1 MVGFLQHARIQP
13 ELLKE
18 LRVKPPRA
26 VRWALGASAIGIVLL
41 LWWLATL
48 GAEPESRLLSP
59 VVLPSPGE
67 VLGSVHA
74 LVTERALLQSI
85 AATLE
90 RVVLGFALATLVGV
104 PLGILAGSWRG
115 IDAFMAPIS
124 LFGRNIPIAALI
136 PLTVVWFGI
145 GETQKI
151 MFIFVACVP
160 FVFGS
165 AAQAV
170 VDVEDRYV
178 ETARTLGASR
188 WQTVCK
194 VLVPLAL
201 PSIFNSQRILFG
213 LAFGYIMLAELIDA
227 KHGLG
232 YLISTSQRRGLNEHI
247 YLILVVIGLI
257 AYGIDRLLFLLQQR
271 LFAYRTDGE
280 G

>member
-1 MVGFLQHARIQP
+1 MSAAR
-13 ELLKE
+13 ELTE
-18 LRVKPPRA
+18 LRVKPPRP
-26 VRWALGASAIGIVLL
+26 VRWLLGASAIGLALL
-41 LWWLATL
+41 CWWLITL

-67 VLGSVHA
+67 VFGSTHA

-85 AATLE
+85 TATLE
-90 RVVLGFALATLVGV
+90 RVVLGFALAIAVGV
-104 PLGILAGSWRG
+104 PLGILAGAWRG

-124 LFGRNIPIAALI
+124 LLGRNIPIAALI

-165 AAQAV
+165 AVQAV

-188 WQTVCK
+188 WQTVTK
-194 VLVPLAL
+194 VLVPLAM
-201 PSIFNSQRILFG
+201 PSLYNSQRILFG

-247 YLILVVIGLI
+247 YLILLVIGLI
-257 AYGIDRLLFLLQQR
+257 AYGIDRLLYLLQQR
-271 LFAYRTDGE
+271 LFAYRTDLTE